1 MLDIK
6 KTVVNLSDHQLL
18 HDQAKVLSKGLNFD
32 IAATRISKEDIIT
45 QVETAIR
52 HLSAEEADE
61 IR

>member
-6 KTVVNLSDHQLL
+6 KIVVNLSDHQLL